1 MLDSNEQAKGGFGAF
16 AARERE
22 RQDGLALAAVNA
34 EMGAPVPDGCA
45 PVTKRDAPPT
55 AAPTAAPTGR
65 QPKRWR

>member
-34 EMGAPVPDGCA
+34 GMGAPVPDGSA
-45 PVTKRDAPPT
+45 PVLKRDAPT
-55 AAPTAAPTGR
+55 AAPAAAPTGR